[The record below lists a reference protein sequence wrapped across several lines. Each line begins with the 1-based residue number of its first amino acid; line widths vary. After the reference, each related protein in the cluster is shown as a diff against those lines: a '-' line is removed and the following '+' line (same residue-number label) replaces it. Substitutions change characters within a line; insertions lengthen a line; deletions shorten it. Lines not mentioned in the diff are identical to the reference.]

1 MSGTGHPESPRT
13 RLPTWWYIVLAVYQI
28 VLPVLL
34 LLALPRWVIKMLR
47 RGGRGSGLGE
57 RAGWYATEIGF
68 EPCGA
73 VHVHAISVGEAL
85 LALQLIR
92 RWRQRDSRARFVLA
106 VGTATGHAVA
116 SKAAIPGLRVTYAPL
131 DLPCM
136 VDSYLRRFEPASIV
150 LVEGEVWPN
159 LLAQCGRRGI
169 PVSLVNARMS
179 PRSERRYRKFS
190 PMLRP
195 LFSQLRLV
203 ALQEDHHRAIWH
215 QLGVPP
221 AHIHL
226 TGSLKFDPGADHP
239 PGRRRE
245 FSDILDRFGAGPIIL
260 AASTHEGEEAWLA
273 TAMREAA
280 PHARLVIAPRH
291 AERAGEAGRDLMAAG
306 FHAVLRSQWNGAL
319 PSFALSPVLL
329 IDTTGELRDW
339 TAHASVVL
347 IGKSFL
353 SSGGQNPTEA
363 ILVNAPVI
371 FGPHMENFEPLASHL
386 VASGAAIRASD
397 SGQLV
402 AAIRMALEPAQAS
415 RMTQAAHQCLR
426 PHMGAVDRV
435 IDLLP

>member
-1 MSGTGHPESPRT
+1 MSGIGHQESPRT
-13 RLPTWWYIVLAVYQI
+13 RPPAWWHIVLAIYQI

-34 LLALPRWVIKMLR
+34 LLAFPGWILKMLR

-57 RAGWYATEIGF
+57 RAGWYATEISH

-85 LALQLIR
+85 LALHLIR
-92 RWRQRDSRARFVLA
+92 RWRERDPQSRFVLA

-116 SKAAIPGLRVTYAPL
+116 SRAAIPGLRVTYSPL
-131 DLPCM
+131 DLPFM
-136 VDSYLRRFEPASIV
+136 VASYLRRFEPASIV

-159 LLAQCGRRGI
+159 LLARCGRRGI

-179 PRSERRYRKFS
+179 PRSERRYRKF
-190 PMLRP
+190 PPLLRP

-203 ALQEDHHRAIWH
+203 ALQEDHHRAIW
-215 QLGVPP
+215 QLLGVPP

-226 TGSLKFDPGADHP
+226 TGSLKFDPGAGP
-239 PGRRRE
+239 PPARCHE
-245 FSDILDRFGAGPIIL
+245 FADILGHFGSGPVIL

-273 TAMREAA
+273 TAAHEAV
-280 PHARLVIAPRH
+280 PDARLVIAPRH
-291 AERAGEAGRDLMAAG
+291 AERAADAVRDLLNAG
-306 FHAVLRSQWNGAL
+306 FSAVRRSQWNGSLPPSAL
-319 PSFALSPVLL
+319 PPVLL

-339 TAHASVVL
+339 TAHASTVL

-353 SSGGQNPTEA
+353 STGGQNPTEA
-363 ILVNAPVI
+363 ILANVPVI
-371 FGPHMENFEPLASHL
+371 FGPHMENFEPLASQL
-386 VASGAAIRASD
+386 ASSGAAIRAD
-397 SGQLV
+397 DPAQL
-402 AAIRMALEPAQAS
+402 ATAIRKSLEPARAA